1 MSVLAQVDIGSQPP
15 SDAKFILLDYRVSC
29 IKSKTVR
36 LFNMRAG
43 TSAKL
48 LPCFCG
54 DTAYEHRSAAGLL
67 GPQSAFPMPP
77 FTPRSGSV

>member
-54 DTAYEHRSAAGLL
+54 DTADEHCSAAGLL

-77 FTPRSGSV
+77 FTPCSGSV